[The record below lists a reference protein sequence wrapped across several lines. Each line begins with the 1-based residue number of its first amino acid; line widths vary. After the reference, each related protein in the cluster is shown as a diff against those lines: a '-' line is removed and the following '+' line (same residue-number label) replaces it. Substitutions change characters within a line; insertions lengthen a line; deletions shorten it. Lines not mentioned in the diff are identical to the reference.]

1 MNNKLITYL
10 LENNLEHNN
19 YRVLQTIFILVV
31 LIIPVTSFMKLR
43 NWTSEALTFQKILL
57 VTILCMLL
65 LILLFFV
72 VRKFGKLDWSK
83 WLVITAIF
91 GMLVSFRSIA
101 YNSVETHALFYLVI
115 VLSVF
120 YFDFKLV
127 LYTTALC
134 IAGDYILVMYFP
146 SSSPDGG
153 AVGQGIRYLNYL
165 WSGLAAAIGTS
176 AARQLLELSTQLK
189 MSNEMLQRDIEK
201 EQQLE
206 RILKEFIATVS
217 HELKSPLSIVRG
229 YAEAVRD
236 GFNPH
241 KHQQYLDVILD
252 ETDNM
257 EKLITNMLNLS
268 ELENGSVHLHW
279 KIFDLNRLTEKVLN
293 RLEAKLAEKN
303 LEIEKSAVMPIMVH
317 GDEAKI
323 EICLLNLISNAIQ
336 QSFAGG
342 KIYIN
347 YNCTNEKVEF
357 SIENEGLPI
366 QEDDLDSIWQPFYR
380 AEKSRSKEY
389 GGTGLGLTITQQIL
403 ELHHT
408 TCQVE
413 NTNRGVRFFFTI
425 QNGLSPD
432 NSVTEYLGSSSS

>member
-1 MNNKLITYL
+1 
-10 LENNLEHNN
+10 
-19 YRVLQTIFILVV
+19 
-31 LIIPVTSFMKLR
+31 
-43 NWTSEALTFQKILL
+43 
-57 VTILCMLL
+57 
-65 LILLFFV
+65 
-72 VRKFGKLDWSK
+72 
-83 WLVITAIF
+83 
-91 GMLVSFRSIA
+91 SFRSIA
-101 YNSVETHALFYLVI
+101 YNAIETHALFYLII

-127 LYTTALC
+127 LYITALC
-134 IAGDYILVMYFP
+134 IVGDYILVMYFP

-153 AVGQGIRYLNYL
+153 VVGQGIRYLNYL

-217 HELKSPLSIVRG
+217 HELKTPLSIVRG

-236 GFNPH
+236 GFNPN
-241 KHQQYLDVILD
+241 KHQQYMDVILD

-279 KIFDLNRLTEKVLN
+279 KIFDLNRITEKVLN
-293 RLEAKLAEKN
+293 RFEARSAEKN
-303 LEIEKSAVMPIMVH
+303 LMVEKPAAMPVMVH

-336 QSFAGG
+336 QSVVGG
-342 KIYIN
+342 KIYVN
-347 YNCTNEKVEF
+347 YIYTDEEVEF

-366 QEDDLDSIWQPFYR
+366 QEDDLEKIWQPFYR

-408 TCQVE
+408 TCKVE
-413 NTNRGVRFFFTI
+413 NTNRGVRFFFTLEKGPS
-425 QNGLSPD
+425 N
-432 NSVTEYLGSSSS
+432 

>member
-57 VTILCMLL
+57 VTIICMVL
-65 LILLFFV
+65 LILLFFT

-91 GMLVSFRSIA
+91 AMLVSFRSIA
-101 YNSVETHALFYLVI
+101 YNAIETHALFYLII

-127 LYTTALC
+127 LYITALC
-134 IAGDYILVMYFP
+134 IVGDYILVMYFP
-146 SSSPDGG
+146 SSSLDGG
-153 AVGQGIRYLNYL
+153 VVGQGIRYLNYL

-217 HELKSPLSIVRG
+217 HELKTPLSIVRG

-236 GFNPH
+236 GFNPN
-241 KHQQYLDVILD
+241 KHQQYMDVILD

-279 KIFDLNRLTEKVLN
+279 KIFDLNRITEKVLN
-293 RLEAKLAEKN
+293 RFEARSAEKN
-303 LEIEKSAVMPIMVH
+303 LMVEKPAAMPVMVH

-336 QSFAGG
+336 QSVVGG
-342 KIYIN
+342 KIYVN
-347 YNCTNEKVEF
+347 YIYTDEEVEF

-366 QEDDLDSIWQPFYR
+366 QEDDLEKIWQPFYR

-408 TCQVE
+408 TCKVE
-413 NTNRGVRFFFTI
+413 NTNRGVRFFFTLEKGPS
-425 QNGLSPD
+425 N
-432 NSVTEYLGSSSS
+432 

>member
-57 VTILCMLL
+57 VTIICMVL
-65 LILLFFV
+65 LILLFFT

-91 GMLVSFRSIA
+91 AMLVSFRSIA
-101 YNSVETHALFYLVI
+101 YNAIETHALFYLII

-127 LYTTALC
+127 LYITALC
-134 IAGDYILVMYFP
+134 IVGDYILVMYFP

-153 AVGQGIRYLNYL
+153 VVGQGIRYLNYL

-217 HELKSPLSIVRG
+217 HELKTPLSIVRG

-236 GFNPH
+236 GFNPN
-241 KHQQYLDVILD
+241 KHQQYMDVILD

-279 KIFDLNRLTEKVLN
+279 KIFDLNRITEKVLN
-293 RLEAKLAEKN
+293 RFEARSAEKN
-303 LEIEKSAVMPIMVH
+303 LMVEKPAAMPVMVH

-336 QSFAGG
+336 QSVVGG
-342 KIYIN
+342 KIYVN
-347 YNCTNEKVEF
+347 YIYTDEEVEF

-366 QEDDLDSIWQPFYR
+366 QEDDLEKIWQPFYR

-408 TCQVE
+408 TCKVE
-413 NTNRGVRFFFTI
+413 NTNRGVRFFFTLEKGPS
-425 QNGLSPD
+425 N
-432 NSVTEYLGSSSS
+432 

>member
-153 AVGQGIRYLNYL
+153 AVGGHHYLNYL
-165 WSGLAAAIGTS
+165 WWDW
-176 AARQLLELSTQLK
+176 LLLL
-189 MSNEMLQRDIEK
+189 
-201 EQQLE
+201 
-206 RILKEFIATVS
+206 V
-217 HELKSPLSIVRG
+217 PV
-229 YAEAVRD
+229 
-236 GFNPH
+236 PH
-241 KHQQYLDVILD
+241 
-252 ETDNM
+252 
-257 EKLITNMLNLS
+257 
-268 ELENGSVHLHW
+268 GS
-279 KIFDLNRLTEKVLN
+279 KI
-293 RLEAKLAEKN
+293 
-303 LEIEKSAVMPIMVH
+303 
-317 GDEAKI
+317 
-323 EICLLNLISNAIQ
+323 IS
-336 QSFAGG
+336 S
-342 KIYIN
+342 
-347 YNCTNEKVEF
+347 
-357 SIENEGLPI
+357 
-366 QEDDLDSIWQPFYR
+366 
-380 AEKSRSKEY
+380 
-389 GGTGLGLTITQQIL
+389 
-403 ELHHT
+403 
-408 TCQVE
+408 
-413 NTNRGVRFFFTI
+413 
-425 QNGLSPD
+425 
-432 NSVTEYLGSSSS
+432 

>member
-1 MNNKLITYL
+1 MIQG
-10 LENNLEHNN
+10 
-19 YRVLQTIFILVV
+19 YRESIFDEVMQAIKPQLADYANFDLVV
-31 LIIPVTSFMKLR
+31 GIPFVDEQEHLPD
-43 NWTSEALTFQKILL
+43 LL
-57 VTILCMLL
+57 KSIDQVFKSWI
-65 LILLFFV
+65 
-72 VRKFGKLDWSK
+72 GK
-83 WLVITAIF
+83 
-91 GMLVSFRSIA
+91 
-101 YNSVETHALFYLVI
+101 
-115 VLSVF
+115 
-120 YFDFKLV
+120 
-127 LYTTALC
+127 
-134 IAGDYILVMYFP
+134 
-146 SSSPDGG
+146 
-153 AVGQGIRYLNYL
+153 
-165 WSGLAAAIGTS
+165 
-176 AARQLLELSTQLK
+176 RQLLELSTQLK